1 MQDKLQELTDK
12 LYNEGLSKGKKEAED
27 LLAKAGREADNII
40 AQANE
45 KAAQIIAKA
54 EKDAGEM
61 KSRVEN
67 DIRMA
72 STQSI
77 SATRQQIEN
86 LISAKAVGSNVGK
99 AFSDTA
105 FVKELIGSVV
115 KSFNAANPESVALE
129 AILPADKNKEMQ
141 DAFANEVLA
150 ILGKGAEVKFSKGLA
165 NGFKIGPKDGGYKLS
180 FTEED
185 FTNLIGGYLRPAT
198 RKILFGE

>member
-99 AFSDTA
+99 AFSD
-105 FVKELIGSVV
+105 G
-115 KSFNAANPESVALE
+115 
-129 AILPADKNKEMQ
+129 MQ
-141 DAFANEVLA
+141 L
-150 ILGKGAEVKFSKGLA
+150 K
-165 NGFKIGPKDGGYKLS
+165 
-180 FTEED
+180 
-185 FTNLIGGYLRPAT
+185 
-198 RKILFGE
+198 